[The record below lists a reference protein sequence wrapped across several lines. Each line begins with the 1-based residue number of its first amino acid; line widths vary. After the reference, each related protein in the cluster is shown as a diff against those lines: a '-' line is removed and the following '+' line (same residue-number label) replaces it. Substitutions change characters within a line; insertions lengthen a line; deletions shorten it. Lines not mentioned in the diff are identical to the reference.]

1 VVALVTLDA
10 PQPHFVLLAS
20 DHDPRVD
27 AFQHALQQQGLT
39 PATLISYCDFIA
51 QPERLTHA
59 LTRFDK
65 QKIILRIDSPGRDQH
80 AYAAILQQGILP
92 LRATK
97 RPYQTAHAIQQQ
109 IRQKGRMIAPYQF
122 YAGFEVVMEQ
132 VKQTVLSLPD
142 LHNVHDLQLMNH
154 PDDILLA
161 FDKHRCQRYLQ
172 QHKIPI
178 PELLGS
184 IQSYTEL
191 RQKMREHN
199 MPRVFIKLKHGAS
212 AAGIIALESS
222 ANKLQIRSTVEYQ
235 PKTKA
240 LYNTRHL
247 TRSRNEDEIA
257 KLINALCQME
267 VYAERWIPKAHIKG
281 HIVDVRIVVI
291 GGKAQHSVL
300 RMSKSPITNLHLL
313 NQRADTLLLQQQMSA
328 SAWQAM
334 LTTCEQ
340 VAALFPQSL
349 YIALDIAVAVNFNK
363 HVVLEVNAFGDLLK
377 AVLYR
382 GLTPQEAEIQH
393 VLINANL
400 CDITILP

>member
-1 VVALVTLDA
+1 MVAQ
-10 PQPHFVLLAS
+10 PPPHFVLLAS
-20 DHDPRVD
+20 DHDPRVV
-27 AFQHALQQQGLT
+27 AFQNALQQQGLM
-39 PATLISYCDFIA
+39 PATFISYCDFIT
-51 QPERLTHA
+51 QPERLTHE
-59 LTRFDK
+59 LTQYDK
-65 QKIILRIDSPGRDQH
+65 RKIILRIDSTGRDPH
-80 AYAAILQQGILP
+80 AYAAILQHGILP

-97 RPYQTAHAIQQQ
+97 RPYQTADTIQQHIQ
-109 IRQKGRMIAPYQF
+109 QKGRMIAPYQF
-122 YAGFEVVMEQ
+122 YAGFKSVMQQ
-132 VKQTVLSLPD
+132 VKQILLSLPD
-142 LHNVHDLQLMNH
+142 SSDVQLMNH

-172 QHKIPI
+172 QHKIPV

-184 IQSYTEL
+184 LSSYAEL
-191 RQKMREHN
+191 RQKMRQHN
-199 MPRVFIKLKHGAS
+199 MPRAFIKLKHGAS

-222 ANKLQIRSTVEYQ
+222 ANKIQIRSTVEYQ

-240 LYNTRHL
+240 LYNTRRL
-247 TRSRNEDEIA
+247 TRSRDENEIA
-257 KLINALCQME
+257 ELINALCQMD
-267 VYAERWIPKAHIKG
+267 VYAERWIPKAQIEG

-313 NQRADTLLLQQQMSA
+313 NQRADTLLLQQQMGA
-328 SAWQAM
+328 TAWQAV
-334 LTTCEQ
+334 LTTSEQ

-349 YIALDIAVAVNFNK
+349 YIALDIAVAVNFKK

-393 VLINANL
+393 MLFK
-400 CDITILP
+400 